1 MAKEANAFADALEG
15 DDPREQQPDEQ
26 QQSDPQS
33 DEQQDDKPAAR
44 QEDTR
49 VAHQD
54 EEVIVEEGQQ
64 QDEQQQDQQRPRRT
78 SKERRDARRRYQH
91 QLRAEN
97 QYLSTQVQSLMQ
109 RLGAIET
116 GQGDSRLAILD
127 SDIKRC
133 SDEVATADRVYAN
146 ALAAVAEKTPGASED
161 VLQAQKFR
169 EQANARLNQLN
180 AEREGLKQNLAQARA
195 NPPQPPP
202 VPGSAQADRLEAQFR
217 AEKPW
222 LQFDPQSRPLNIES
236 GVARTIGIAMRAQ
249 GFDPTQPT
257 YWAEMDKRLKGAL
270 PHMFELDDA
279 GNEDDDEGG
288 DEDDEL
294 EAAPP
299 ARRTPPQRAAQ
310 QQRPANRDRGPPV
323 GRSGRNAGANRETT
337 VPREVV
343 DALKEAGMWDDP
355 KERADAIKYLREA
368 GTLK

>member
-1 MAKEANAFADALEG
+1 MAKEANAFSEALEG
-15 DDPREQQPDEQ
+15 DDPREGQQPGEGDGGGEGGE
-26 QQSDPQS
+26 P
-33 DEQQDDKPAAR
+33 PPR
-44 QEDTR
+44 EDTR
-49 VAHQD
+49 TAHAD

-64 QDEQQQDQQRPRRT
+64 QQPPPGETEEEQRHRRT
-78 SKERRDARRRYQH
+78 SKERREARKRYQH

-97 QYLSTQVQSLMQ
+97 QQLASQVQSLMQ

-202 VPGSAQADRLEAQFR
+202 VPGSAIADRHEAQFR
-217 AEKPW
+217 ADKPW

-249 GFDPTQPT
+249 GFDPAEPA
-257 YWAEMDKRLKGAL
+257 YWTEMDKRLKGAL
-270 PHMFELDDA
+270 PHMFEA
-279 GNEDDDEGG
+279 SDDDEGFDEEGG
-288 DEDDEL
+288 DEDGGEPPPQQRQ
-294 EAAPP
+294 AP
-299 ARRTPPQRAAQ
+299 ARPAP
-310 QQRPANRDRGPPV
+310 RPANRDRGPPV
-323 GRSGRNAGANRETT
+323 GRSGRNAGANRETV
-337 VPREVV
+337 VPKEVV
-343 DALKEAGMWDDP
+343 DALKEAGYWDDP
-355 KERADAIKYLREA
+355 KERAEALRYFREA